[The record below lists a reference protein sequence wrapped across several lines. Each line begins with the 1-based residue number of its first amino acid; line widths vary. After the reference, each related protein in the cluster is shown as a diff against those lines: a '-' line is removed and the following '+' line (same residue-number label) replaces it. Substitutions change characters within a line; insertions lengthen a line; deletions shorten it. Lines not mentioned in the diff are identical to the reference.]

1 MDYTIHKLSEHAFM
15 LRHEID
21 SELYRDTQTRRDVY
35 SKKCIQQAHNLYTT
49 SMIRQ
54 SELDSDKYFVQS
66 TRTAD
71 TEYLVI
77 RVGSAEES
85 TPPSF
90 RCICNKYLKNF
101 NAPQEAGRTCKH
113 IEAVKFHIFGFEAQP
128 KQLPPGPAILP
139 EVTPEAVRMAALRG
153 LDDLL
158 GELQEATQYTER
170 LKQLFSAGDM
180 APCLGLI
187 SDCKR
192 KAKDI
197 VLSVGGAICQMFH
210 DQVYTQTSLIF
221 FFFSFILLAAG
232 YVQLHSIFNVPS
244 GSFDTEEENTTGPT
258 NGDECDFGGSDIDD
272 DADHCDIDTCDID
285 TCDNNDSQGDCDDE
299 EDTFGDISPFRPI
312 GLDQH
317 VSPSN
322 EAVVL
327 RLPVDATSDNDSVEM
342 FFSAV
347 SLECAASVP
356 TASVPTASV
365 PTASSWLQTASER
378 LVSRWDFG
386 PVETHHQQSPRH
398 QVQFGRA
405 RERRRRLKRAS
416 NFVHLGT
423 GDDSSS
429 VLEPLQ
435 ATLGQHA
442 DALRTEPPGPS
453 PVHPPVT
460 RSKRQANFGQVAMP
474 QLQLALR
481 PKRSKRSVL
490 GARSKQS

>member
-221 FFFSFILLAAG
+221 FFFFFLYLAGCRLRATA
-232 YVQLHSIFNVPS
+232 QHFQ
-244 GSFDTEEENTTGPT
+244 
-258 NGDECDFGGSDIDD
+258 C
-272 DADHCDIDTCDID
+272 
-285 TCDNNDSQGDCDDE
+285 
-299 EDTFGDISPFRPI
+299 PFRFI
-312 GLDQH
+312 
-317 VSPSN
+317 
-322 EAVVL
+322 
-327 RLPVDATSDNDSVEM
+327 
-342 FFSAV
+342 
-347 SLECAASVP
+347 
-356 TASVPTASV
+356 
-365 PTASSWLQTASER
+365 
-378 LVSRWDFG
+378 
-386 PVETHHQQSPRH
+386 
-398 QVQFGRA
+398 
-405 RERRRRLKRAS
+405 
-416 NFVHLGT
+416 
-423 GDDSSS
+423 
-429 VLEPLQ
+429 
-435 ATLGQHA
+435 
-442 DALRTEPPGPS
+442 
-453 PVHPPVT
+453 
-460 RSKRQANFGQVAMP
+460 
-474 QLQLALR
+474 
-481 PKRSKRSVL
+481 
-490 GARSKQS
+490 